1 MLGCVVCGHCE
12 QTPAKTASS
21 VQLGKM
27 VLGVV
32 GDDQVCCS
40 SFAFTKDIPE
50 NDWFPPHT
58 HTPNNQFTVLF
69 DFLEVG
75 LIGLKL
81 FEDTP
86 FHCQAI
92 KTTEP

>member
-50 NDWFPPHT
+50 NDWFPPTHT
-58 HTPNNQFTVLF
+58 HLIISSLF
-69 DFLEVG
+69 C
-75 LIGLKL
+75 LIFWKWV
-81 FEDTP
+81 
-86 FHCQAI
+86 
-92 KTTEP
+92 